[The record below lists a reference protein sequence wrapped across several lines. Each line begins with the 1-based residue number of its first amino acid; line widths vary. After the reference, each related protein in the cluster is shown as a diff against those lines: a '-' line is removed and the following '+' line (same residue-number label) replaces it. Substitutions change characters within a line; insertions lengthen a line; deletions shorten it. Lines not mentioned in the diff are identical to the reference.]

1 MKVKKNTLLLLASLV
16 WSIAGWNVLRIGL
29 SCYPPYLS
37 IFNLLLSAAVFAMFE
52 KMVFGRLV
60 KKHTQRIQ
68 AYEQERLFFL
78 HFFDT
83 KSFLIMAF
91 MMTGGILIRSFSLL
105 PDSVIDVFYTGLGSA
120 LLLAGGLFGK
130 NYLQHFRKES
140 I

>member
-16 WSIAGWNVLRIGL
+16 WSIAGWNVLRIGII
-29 SCYPPYLS
+29 CYPPYLS
-37 IFNLLLSAAVFAMFE
+37 IFNLLLSAAVFAVFE

-83 KSFLIMAF
+83 KSFLIMVF

-105 PDSVIDVFYTGLGSA
+105 PDSVIAVFYTGLGSA
-120 LLLAGGLFGK
+120 LLLAGVLFGK
-130 NYLQHFRKES
+130 NYLQHFQKEQ

>member
-105 PDSVIDVFYTGLGSA
+105 PDSVIAVFYTGLGSA

>member
-16 WSIAGWNVLRIGL
+16 WSIAGWNVLRIGI

-105 PDSVIDVFYTGLGSA
+105 PDSVIAVFYTGLGSA

>member
-16 WSIAGWNVLRIGL
+16 WSIAGWNVLRIGI

-37 IFNLLLSAAVFAMFE
+37 IFNLLLSAAVFAVFE

-91 MMTGGILIRSFSLL
+91 MMTGGILIRSFSLI
-105 PDSVIDVFYTGLGSA
+105 PDSVIAVFYTGLGSA
-120 LLLAGGLFGK
+120 LLLAGVLFGK

>member
-16 WSIAGWNVLRIGL
+16 WSIAGWNVMRIGI

-37 IFNLLLSAAVFAMFE
+37 ILNLLLSAAVFAVFE

-105 PDSVIDVFYTGLGSA
+105 PDSVIAVFYTGLGSA
-120 LLLAGGLFGK
+120 LLLAGVLFGK

>member
-1 MKVKKNTLLLLASLV
+1 MKVKKHTLLLLACVV

-37 IFNLLLSAAVFAMFE
+37 VLNLLISAAVFALFE

-60 KKHTQRIQ
+60 TKHTRRIR
-68 AYEQERLFFL
+68 AYEQEHLFFL

-91 MMTGGILIRSFSLL
+91 MMTGGILIRSLSLL
-105 PDSVIDVFYTGLGSA
+105 PESVIAVFYTGLGSA
-120 LLLAGGLFGK
+120 LLLAGVLFGK
-130 NYLQHFRKES
+130 NYLQHFQKEQ

>member
-16 WSIAGWNVLRIGL
+16 WSIAGWNVLRIGI

-105 PDSVIDVFYTGLGSA
+105 PDSVIAVFYTGLGSA
-120 LLLAGGLFGK
+120 LLLAGVLFGK

>member
-16 WSIAGWNVLRIGL
+16 WSIAGWNVLRIGIG
-29 SCYPPYLS
+29 CYLPYLS
-37 IFNLLLSAAVFAMFE
+37 IFNLLLSAAVFAVFE

-83 KSFLIMAF
+83 KSFVIMAF

-105 PDSVIDVFYTGLGSA
+105 PDSVIAVFYTGLGSA
-120 LLLAGGLFGK
+120 LLLAGVLFGK

>member
-1 MKVKKNTLLLLASLV
+1 MLLLACVV

-29 SCYPPYLS
+29 SCYPPYVS
-37 IFNLLLSAAVFAMFE
+37 ILNLLISVAVFAVFE

-60 KKHTQRIQ
+60 TKHTRRIR
-68 AYEQERLFFL
+68 AYEQEHLFFL

-91 MMTGGILIRSFSLL
+91 MMTGGILIRSLSLL
-105 PDSVIDVFYTGLGSA
+105 PESVIAVFYTGLGSA
-120 LLLAGGLFGK
+120 LLLAGVLFGK
-130 NYLQHFRKES
+130 NYLQHFQKEQ

>member
-105 PDSVIDVFYTGLGSA
+105 PDSVIAVFYTGLGSA
-120 LLLAGGLFGK
+120 LLLAGVLFGK